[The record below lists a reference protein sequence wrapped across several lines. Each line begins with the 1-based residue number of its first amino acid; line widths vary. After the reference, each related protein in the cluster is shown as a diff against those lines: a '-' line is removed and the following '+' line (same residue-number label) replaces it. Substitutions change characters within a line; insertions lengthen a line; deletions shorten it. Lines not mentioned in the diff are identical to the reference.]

1 MVSMFPIHFYLIGKI
16 GDKMALSAPK
26 ELHTNTTTDVEAILE
41 IKDLSKR
48 FGELEV
54 LKGISLRVKKGEVI
68 SILGPSG
75 SGKSTFLRCINLL
88 EGPTSGDIIFQGKPI
103 EYRWNSFWE
112 KLKII
117 HEITKM
123 RSEIGMVFQSF
134 NLWPHKTVIE
144 NVIES
149 PIHVKGISKQT
160 AIAEAED
167 LLQQFGLEE
176 KRDIYPSRLS
186 GGQQQR
192 VAIIRALAMSP
203 KVMLFDEVTSALDPE
218 LVGEVLEAMAVLAQ
232 GGMTMLVV
240 THEVKF
246 ARDCSHRTLF
256 IDEGII
262 EEEGPSEQ
270 VLANPRK
277 ERTKTFLQRVI

>member
-1 MVSMFPIHFYLIGKI
+1 MT
-16 GDKMALSAPK
+16 LSVPN
-26 ELHTNTTTDVEAILE
+26 EPNTNATRDAEAILE
-41 IKDLSKR
+41 IKNLKKR

-68 SILGPSG
+68 SIIGPSG
-75 SGKSTFLRCINLL
+75 SGKSTFLRCINFL
-88 EGPTSGDIIFQGKPI
+88 EGPTSGDVIFKGRSI
-103 EYRWNSFWE
+103 EYRSNSFWG
-112 KLKII
+112 KLKVIN
-117 HEITKM
+117 EITRM

-149 PIHVKGISKQT
+149 PIHVKGIPKQT
-160 AIAEAED
+160 AIDEAEQ
-167 LLQQFGLEE
+167 LLQQFGLAE
-176 KRDIYPSRLS
+176 KRDDYPSRLS

-192 VAIIRALAMSP
+192 VAITRALAMSP
-203 KVMLFDEVTSALDPE
+203 QVMLFDEVTSALDPE
-218 LVGEVLEAMAVLAQ
+218 LVGEVLEAMALLAQ

-256 IDEGII
+256 IDEGIV

-270 VLANPRK
+270 VLTNPAK
-277 ERTKTFLQRVI
+277 ERTRTFLRRVI

>member
-1 MVSMFPIHFYLIGKI
+1 MTLPV
-16 GDKMALSAPK
+16 PK
-26 ELHTNTTTDVEAILE
+26 ELQTKGFSDEEAVLE
-41 IKDLSKR
+41 IKNLKKH

-68 SILGPSG
+68 SIIGPSG
-75 SGKSTFLRCINLL
+75 SGKSTFLRCINFL
-88 EGPTSGDIIFQGKPI
+88 EGPTSGEVIFEGRSI
-103 EYRWNSFWE
+103 EYLSNTLWG
-112 KLKII
+112 KLKVIN
-117 HEITKM
+117 EITKM

-149 PIHVKGISKQT
+149 PIHVKGIPKKK
-160 AIAEAED
+160 AIPAAEQ
-167 LLQQFGLEE
+167 LLMQFGLED
-176 KRDIYPSRLS
+176 KRDEYPSRLS

-192 VAIIRALAMSP
+192 VAITRALAMSP

-218 LVGEVLEAMAVLAQ
+218 LVGEVLEAMTLLAQ

-256 IDEGII
+256 IDGGIV
-262 EEEGPSEQ
+262 EEEGPSEK
-270 VLANPRK
+270 VLTNPQK
-277 ERTKTFLQRVI
+277 ERTRTFLQRVI

>member
-1 MVSMFPIHFYLIGKI
+1 LIGKI
-16 GDKMALSAPK
+16 GENMSLSDPK
-26 ELHTNTTTDVEAILE
+26 ELHNNVTAEVEAILE
-41 IKDLSKR
+41 IKDLNKR

-75 SGKSTFLRCINLL
+75 SGKSTFLRCINFL
-88 EGPTSGDIIFQGKPI
+88 EGPTSGDIIFQGRPI
-103 EYRWNSFWE
+103 VYRSNSFWGR
-112 KLKII
+112 LKVIR
-117 HEITKM
+117 EITKL

-134 NLWPHKTVIE
+134 NLWPHKKVIE
-144 NVIES
+144 NAIES
-149 PIHVKGISKQT
+149 PIHVRGVSKQA
-160 AIAEAED
+160 AIAEAEE

-176 KRDIYPSRLS
+176 KRDEYPSRLS

-218 LVGEVLEAMAVLAQ
+218 LVGEVLEAMTVLAR

-256 IDEGII
+256 IDGGII

-270 VLANPRK
+270 VLTNPRK
-277 ERTKTFLQRVI
+277 ERTKTFLRRVI

>member
-1 MVSMFPIHFYLIGKI
+1 ML
-16 GDKMALSAPK
+16 LSTKK
-26 ELHTNTTTDVEAILE
+26 EPYNNVPVDAETILE
-41 IKDLSKR
+41 TKDLHKS

-68 SILGPSG
+68 SIIGPSG

-88 EGPTSGDIIFQGKPI
+88 VGPTSGDIIFQGRPI
-103 EYRWNSFWE
+103 EYSPDSFWR
-112 KLKII
+112 KFKVK
-117 HEITKM
+117 HEINKM

-134 NLWPHKTVIE
+134 NLWPHKTVLE

-149 PIHVKGISKQT
+149 PVHVKGISKQT
-160 AIAEAED
+160 AITDAEQ
-167 LLQQFGLEE
+167 LLEQFGLEE
-176 KRDIYPSRLS
+176 KRDEYPSRLS

-192 VAIIRALAMSP
+192 AAIIRALAMSP

-218 LVGEVLEAMAVLAQ
+218 LVGEVLDAMTVLAQ

-240 THEVKF
+240 THEIGF
-246 ARDCSHRTLF
+246 AKDCSHRTLI

-262 EEEGPSEQ
+262 QEEGPSGQ
-270 VLANPRK
+270 VLTNPRK
-277 ERTKTFLQRVI
+277 ERSRRFLQRVIQQ